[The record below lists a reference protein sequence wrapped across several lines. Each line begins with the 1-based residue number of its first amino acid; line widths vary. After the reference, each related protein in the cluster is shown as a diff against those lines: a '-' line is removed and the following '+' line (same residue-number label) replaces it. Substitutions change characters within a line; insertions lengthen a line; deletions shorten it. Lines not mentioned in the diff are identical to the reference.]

1 MSAQERRTEASRKLL
16 IDTALQIIG
25 SDGLRGLTVA
35 RLEAVSGASRGLV
48 GYHFGSKRGLLAATI
63 RRAHRIV
70 AASPDL
76 ADAGGATDAEATLQI
91 ARGYLAQLGRDPR
104 GHRAIL
110 ALMSESV
117 AAQPQL
123 QEPIWA
129 LNAALRDGIGRQRER
144 GLADGSVR
152 AASTRRM
159 RSRSPASCV
168 ASRCNGSWTRRS
180 TCRARRRARSPWS
193 GGPMRSEDTA
203 ARAGPGALGLAL
215 ARVAPPSSPVNRAK
229 RTIS

>member
-152 AASTRRM
+152 GGIDPADAFAIAGLLRGIALQWLVDPALDLSRAAES
-159 RSRSPASCV
+159 AV
-168 ASRCNGSWTRRS
+168 AVV
-180 TCRARRRARSPWS
+180 RRAY
-193 GGPMRSEDTA
+193 A
-203 ARAGPGALGLAL
+203 
-215 ARVAPPSSPVNRAK
+215 
-229 RTIS
+229 